1 MARFIGVVFIA
12 GLALGSASSAR
23 AADDKDAMAV
33 LDKGIKALG
42 GEEKLGKVKAFSW
55 KAKGKITFNDTDNEF
70 TSETTVQGIDHF
82 RNEFDGEFG
91 GIKVKGV
98 VILAGDKGCRQF
110 GGDKAHMDKDA
121 VATEK
126 RNAYL
131 QAVPVTLL
139 PLKDK
144 AFKIESAKEE
154 KVDGK
159 PADAIKVTGP
169 EDKDLTLY
177 FDKESGLPVKLV
189 ATVVGFM
196 SDEAEQE
203 TTYSAYKEF
212 GGVKKATKIQT
223 KRGGEKFPEPQISHF
238 KGLDKVDGNTFSG
251 PNEVRL

>member
-1 MARFIGVVFIA
+1 MKRFFGA
-12 GLALGSASSAR
+12 LLATVLVSGPGSPGR
-23 AADDKDAMAV
+23 ADDQDAKAI

-98 VILAGDKGCRQF
+98 VILAGDKGWRQF
-110 GGDKAHMDKDA
+110 GGDKADMDKDA

-189 ATVVGFM
+189 AKVVGFM
-196 SDEAEQE
+196 GDEAEQE
-203 TTYSAYKEF
+203 TTYSDYKEF
-212 GGVKKATKIQT
+212 GGIKKATKIQT
-223 KRGGEKFPEPQISHF
+223 KRGGEKFLEQQISDF
-238 KGLDKVDGNTFSG
+238 KVLDKVDGKTFTE
-251 PNEVRL
+251 PK